1 MKYYGLRALLA
12 ITALGFVSAA
22 QAITIEYSVAS
33 WGPVTLANGN
43 NQPGDTISLQD
54 YTNLLMLDANT
65 PTVAQINTLVFDVN
79 YTDPSGT
86 FPLNFNRS
94 MTVNLV
100 VGGIVQSGFF
110 DSWNLYFPND
120 AVVMNPGSTLTFDL
134 GANGIVYVT
143 PLAVEL
149 IGTNIEQYTAPVN
162 ATFLWT
168 SASVPDGG
176 ATLILLGTALL
187 GLAGLRRKFVA

>member
-1 MKYYGLRALLA
+1 MPWFLHNHHIMKYYGLRALLV

-22 QAITIEYSVAS
+22 QAITIEYSVAG
-33 WGPVTLANGN
+33 WGPVTLADN
-43 NQPGDTISLQD
+43 NTPGDTISLQD
-54 YTNLLMLDANT
+54 YSNLLMLDANT

-110 DSWNLYFPND
+110 DSWNLYSPYD
-120 AVVMNPGSTLTFDL
+120 AVVMNPGPPS
-134 GANGIVYVT
+134 
-143 PLAVEL
+143 PS
-149 IGTNIEQYTAPVN
+149 
-162 ATFLWT
+162 T
-168 SASVPDGG
+168 SAP
-176 ATLILLGTALL
+176 TAWSTS
-187 GLAGLRRKFVA
+187 RRSPWN